1 MQVVVY
7 GYLPGYEIFI
17 DLQFIIE
24 HYMDMMIKTSAKNI
38 DKKSM
43 EAGVISAISVINRNK
58 ILRRNI
64 PGLGV
69 IYRQRYV

>member
-1 MQVVVY
+1 
-7 GYLPGYEIFI
+7 
-17 DLQFIIE
+17 
-24 HYMDMMIKTSAKNI
+24 MDMMIKTSAKNF

-69 IYRQRYV
+69 IYRQRYF

>member
-17 DLQFIIE
+17 DLQFSIE
-24 HYMDMMIKTSAKNI
+24 HYIDMMIKTSA
-38 DKKSM
+38 KKSM

-58 ILRRNI
+58 LLRRNI

-69 IYRQRYV
+69 IYRQRYF

>member
-1 MQVVVY
+1 
-7 GYLPGYEIFI
+7 
-17 DLQFIIE
+17 
-24 HYMDMMIKTSAKNI
+24 MMIKTSA
-38 DKKSM
+38 KKSM

-69 IYRQRYV
+69 IYRQRYF